1 MQIISSKIKLF
12 NSCIQ
17 VVTFGMESVNTIQSV
32 NQFQLSWRE
41 HVQNENI
48 RRTNAEDVIGNMV
61 KLGRRIKALQLFSGF
76 DLIQNEI

>member
-17 VVTFGMESVNTIQSV
+17 VVTFGMELANTIQSV